1 MVTHMNDNDITTLE
15 QVRRFLEGADAVEVI
30 IEDKEARYRWIQQ
43 TLVRFR
49 YRQLSKS
56 DKGVLIR
63 YLRKLSGYSRQQI
76 TRLLA
81 QYRKTG
87 RVRRRARTVKG
98 FARKYTRADIRL
110 LSALD
115 ELHGTLSGPATK
127 KLCERAYRV
136 FRQSEYQ
143 RLAEISI
150 SHLYNLRKSLAYT
163 RQRGTKDKT
172 RSVNKSIGERRK
184 PRPKGRP
191 GYIRIDTVH
200 QGDWDGAKGVY
211 HINAVD
217 EITQF
222 ECLASVE
229 RISEHY
235 LIPVLESMIDSFPF
249 VINGFHADNG
259 SEYINKKV
267 AELLNKL
274 LIELTKSRAR
284 KTNDNALVESKNAS
298 IVRKHLGYHHI
309 PQKWAPLINDF
320 HQNYLNPYINYHRPC
335 FFPLIITDAKGRQRK
350 TYPYNAMMTPYEKL
364 KSLTDAESYLKP
376 GISFKQLDEIAY
388 GISDN
393 EAARQMNEARKQ
405 LFASIAEQPK
415 RVA

>member
-15 QVRRFLEGADAVEVI
+15 QVRRFLEGTDAVEVI
-30 IEDKEARYRWIQQ
+30 IEDKAARYRWIQQ

-49 YRQLSKS
+49 YWDLSKS
-56 DKGVLIR
+56 DKGLLIR
-63 YLRKLSGYSRQQI
+63 YLRKLSGYSRQHI

-81 QYRKTG
+81 RYRKRG
-87 RVRRRARTVKG
+87 RVRRRTRTVKC
-98 FARKYTRADIRL
+98 FATRYTRADIRL

-115 ELHGTLSGPATK
+115 ELHGTLSGPTTK

-143 RLAEISI
+143 RLAEISV
-150 SHLYNLRKSLAYT
+150 SHLYNLRKSLTYT
-163 RQRGTKDKT
+163 RQRGSKDKT
-172 RSVNKSIGERRK
+172 RPAKNSIGERRK
-184 PRPKGRP
+184 PQPEGRP
-191 GYIRIDTVH
+191 GYIRVDTVH

-222 ECLASVE
+222 ECVASVE

-235 LIPVLESMIDSFPF
+235 LIPVLASMIDSFPF

-259 SEYINKKV
+259 SEYINKRV

-320 HQNYLNPYINYHRPC
+320 HQNHLNPYINYHRPC
-335 FFPLIITDAKGRQRK
+335 FFPVTITDSKGKQRK
-350 TYPYNAMMTPYEKL
+350 TYPFEAMMTPYEKL
-364 KSLTDAESYLKP
+364 KSLTDAASYLKP
-376 GISFKQLDEIAY
+376 GIRFKQQDEIAY

-393 EAARQMNEARKQ
+393 EAARQLNEARKQ
-405 LFASIAEQPK
+405 LFETIAEQPK